1 MAGKERRIVVDTNVL
16 ISSLI
21 NPESIVW
28 NVLDIEDIVFLVP
41 ELAVD
46 ELEKYEEMIQEK
58 LNSRGCEDEYEYLLS
73 ELFTPLIVVP
83 SSEYKEEMEEAY
95 EIMKDIDEKDTE
107 FLALAIA
114 YEGSIWSDDGGF
126 QKQEKVE
133 VYTSEEVVTKVFEG
147 SDGL

>member
-1 MAGKERRIVVDTNVL
+1 MERKKKRIVVDTNVL

-28 NVLDIEDIVFLVP
+28 KVLDIEYITFLLP
-41 ELAVD
+41 EIAVD
-46 ELEKYEEMIQEK
+46 ELEKYKEMIQGK
-58 LNSRGCEDEYEYLLS
+58 LQSRGCEGEYEYLLS

-83 SSEYKEEMEEAY
+83 SSEYEEEIEEAY

-107 FLALAIA
+107 FLALAMA
-114 YEGSIWSDDGGF
+114 FDCSIWSDDSHF

-133 VYTSEEVVTKVFEG
+133 SYTSEEVINKIFV
-147 SDGL
+147 DMA